1 MNSKNLPDSED
12 IDAFLKK
19 VEDVERQLKG
29 LQDGTLAPQDVA
41 VPGAWTF
48 DAANA
53 AGASAAA
60 AAKAEAARSEEERER
75 QRGLALQR
83 KWDAERAERLSREEA
98 DKWWR
103 FARLQFG
110 DHGVN
115 APPDAEAVAAALA
128 GNPPPPP
135 RRRAPPGPI
144 DYSWWDKYADA
155 PADAVRKAE
164 RE

>member
-1 MNSKNLPDSED
+1 MNPQNLPDSED

-53 AGASAAA
+53 AGARAAA
-60 AAKAEAARSEEERER
+60 AAAATAAAAQSEEARERE
-75 QRGLALQR
+75 RGLALQR

-115 APPDAEAVAAALA
+115 APPDA
-128 GNPPPPP
+128 
-135 RRRAPPGPI
+135 
-144 DYSWWDKYADA
+144 
-155 PADAVRKAE
+155 
-164 RE
+164 